1 LPEDIEKFA
10 GRRLLSFGDDLGET
24 VRRDEPSHVPTTRA
38 VTFVTPVADHAKKN
52 EARLHHFGMLM
63 RNDMARCEQA
73 RAGAATQ
80 TRERPDTVEVSF
92 LHENGDLLDKVAE
105 TVFHLHFRSQTNR
118 ITKPSPGGARV
129 LLGRF
134 LGY

>member
-1 LPEDIEKFA
+1 
-10 GRRLLSFGDDLGET
+10 
-24 VRRDEPSHVPTTRA
+24 
-38 VTFVTPVADHAKKN
+38 
-52 EARLHHFGMLM
+52 M

-73 RAGAATQ
+73 TAVAATQ
-80 TRERPDTVEVSF
+80 TRGRPDTVEVSF

-105 TVFHLHFRSQTNR
+105 TIFHLHFRSQTNR